1 LKVAEEMTI
10 LKNDVDAVAN
20 ELEMLSGHIDP
31 SSDEVAIILA
41 AGHGKRIKSEK
52 SKMLHEIWGK
62 PSVWRVCK
70 AARMGL
76 SSKNQVIVVGK
87 KALEVARALGKEQNR
102 VFVYQKEQRGTGDA
116 VRMALQ
122 HREFLRF
129 NGNVFIF
136 PGDMGLLSEHTVRE
150 LKDKFQQNR
159 CDMLVITGFY
169 EGHIDENYYGRI
181 LKSKNH
187 PDRIIEIKEHRDILA
202 MKGKKTY
209 SISYR
214 DKTEHFS
221 PEEMLEIREFNVG
234 VYAIG
239 VKQLRKYIGDIET
252 DNVQGEI
259 YITDLIKIFND
270 HDLRVVSSRVANN
283 DLVLSFNVKSVLM
296 KMDATYRNLMYERL
310 KDIITIDDPED
321 FFVAEETVNRIVE
334 MDKAHGALDIHIGK
348 GVWIGKN
355 VKLGRGTVIQKNA
368 ILKGNVTLEENV
380 TIGENVNASTYPDQ
394 TIVIG
399 KGSHIFMGNVL
410 KGNVQFGKNVRVE
423 TGVRITGSSED
434 PVKIGNNVL
443 IKGMTYI
450 YGSIIEDDLLI
461 EHSILKNRYVEKVL
475 KKDGK
480 IQPIKYILPHP
491 EGLDSIYFL
500 NDNSKVEKKLTGTEE
515 ELE

>member
-1 LKVAEEMTI
+1 M
-10 LKNDVDAVAN
+10 
-20 ELEMLSGHIDP
+20 ELQQLSGHIEK
-31 SSDEVAIILA
+31 SSGEVAIILA
-41 AGHGKRIKSEK
+41 AGHGKRIKSGK

-62 PSVWRVCK
+62 PSVCRVCE
-70 AARMGL
+70 AARAGL

-87 KALEVARALGKEQNR
+87 KALEVARALGREKNR
-102 VFVYQKEQRGTGDA
+102 IFVYQKEQLGTGSA
-116 VRMALQ
+116 VRLALQ
-122 HREFLRF
+122 HPDLLHF

-150 LKDKFQQNR
+150 LKEKFQQNR

-169 EGHIDENYYGRI
+169 EGNINENYYGRI

-187 PDRIIEIKEHRDILA
+187 PDSIIEIKEHRDILA
-202 MKGKKTY
+202 MNRGKTY
-209 SISYR
+209 SLKYR
-214 DKTEHFS
+214 GKTERFS
-221 PEEMLEIREFNVG
+221 PDEMLEIREFNVG
-234 VYAIG
+234 VYAIRI
-239 VKQLRKYIGDIET
+239 KQLRNYIGDIET

-270 HDLRVVSSRVANN
+270 HNLRVVSSQVVNN
-283 DLVLSFNVKSVLM
+283 DLVLSFNVKSVLK

-321 FFVAEETVNRIVE
+321 FYIAEETVNRIVE
-334 MDKAHGALDIHIGK
+334 MDRTYGALDIQVGK
-348 GVWIGKN
+348 GVWIGEN

-368 ILKGNVTLEENV
+368 ILKGNVVLEENV
-380 TIGENVNASTYPDQ
+380 TIGESVNTSTYPDQ

-399 KGSHIFMGNVL
+399 KQSQIFMGNVL
-410 KGNVQFGKNVRVE
+410 KGNVEIGKNVSVE
-423 TGVRITGSSED
+423 TGVRITGSSEY

-475 KKDGK
+475 KKDGQ

-500 NDNSKVEKKLTGTEE
+500 DDETVAEKRVKGTEDKQE
-515 ELE
+515 